1 VMPSEKPYTLAFFDS
16 IRDPARTSA
25 EEIVPLAL
33 QMLAPHS
40 VIDVGCATGEWLAVF
55 REMGIND
62 IAGVDGHY
70 LDPSQLRI
78 PREVFHPVDLAQ
90 PFSLFRQ
97 FDLVLC
103 LEVGEHLPEGSA
115 AGLVASLVRLGPAI
129 LFSAAIPYQA
139 GVGHINEQ
147 WPGYW
152 AELFLRHGFIAVDPF
167 RRRIWQNSKVA
178 PWYSQNL
185 LLYAQQEFIRANPK
199 LNEELERYGPVPQPL
214 VHPGLYIA
222 VHERVEDPGLRNVL
236 RLLPKSIV
244 LAVKRR
250 LRK

>member
-1 VMPSEKPYTLAFFDS
+1 MPSEKLYTPAFFDS

-129 LFSAAIPYQA
+129 FSPPPSHIRPVSGTLTNSGLDIGQSCSCVMDSSPSIRFGGAFGRTPRWRLGIPRTCCFTRNRNLF
-139 GVGHINEQ
+139 G
-147 WPGYW
+147 
-152 AELFLRHGFIAVDPF
+152 RT
-167 RRRIWQNSKVA
+167 QN
-178 PWYSQNL
+178 
-185 LLYAQQEFIRANPK
+185 
-199 LNEELERYGPVPQPL
+199 
-214 VHPGLYIA
+214 
-222 VHERVEDPGLRNVL
+222 
-236 RLLPKSIV
+236 
-244 LAVKRR
+244 
-250 LRK
+250 